1 MQEEIHAAGPF
12 LPQSSFRNP
21 AQQRAFPW
29 SEDLTMRKAVSRLD
43 EDQRSALFELADL
56 GTAVFSAG
64 LIVAV
69 LQGLVSLVT

>member
-1 MQEEIHAAGPF
+1 MGQFIALSGLTAIVVFVALSVATE
-12 LPQSSFRNP
+12 
-21 AQQRAFPW
+21 RADGR
-29 SEDLTMRKAVSRLD
+29 STT
-43 EDQRSALFELADL
+43 RSALLELADL